1 MTQTRKHPT
10 LRYTVAVLA
19 LMTLAAAWLAAAPAV
34 VGTWECVSTT
44 PDDADLHWTLTV
56 TESDGK
62 LSATATGETG
72 DSNLNDVT
80 FDGKV
85 LSFTATLDSGTYT
98 VKVNVAGDKMEGTW
112 SGAGDSGK
120 VTGSRKKS

>member
-1 MTQTRKHPT
+1 LLAHWLVNT
-10 LRYTVAVLA
+10 LVMLTSRGSSEIFGDPNKSGY
-19 LMTLAAAWLAAAPAV
+19 PV

-98 VKVNVAGDKMEGTW
+98 VNVNVAGDKMEGTW